1 MVRRILAPYLPCMRR
16 DSTPTTSTTVAN
28 ANANANADEPPSK
41 HGPKRRRL
49 VAADAREAIL
59 AAAEGLLVDVGPDAL
74 RLTEVATR
82 AGVSHPNVLYHFGSV
97 AELQAQLAQRVA
109 VRLATEVAAAFESG
123 IKDAM
128 PIERAVESV
137 FRVFDGGG
145 YARLVAWLELSR
157 NKPTWE
163 ALGGKLALLTSLIK
177 ADPAFAGDANEPLRR
192 RVVPVIELVIVAAIG
207 YGLSGRTVSE
217 FFAPDERRP
226 SVARVLSELITSQT
240 S

>member
-1 MVRRILAPYLPCMRR
+1 M
-16 DSTPTTSTTVAN
+16 
-28 ANANANADEPPSK
+28 E
-41 HGPKRRRL
+41 
-49 VAADAREAIL
+49 
-59 AAAEGLLVDVGPDAL
+59 VGPDAL

-109 VRLATEVAAAFESG
+109 VRLATEVATAFESG
-123 IKDAM
+123 IRDSM

-137 FRVFDGGG
+137 FRVFDESG

-177 ADPAFAGDANEPLRR
+177 SHPALAGEANEPIRR
-192 RVVPVIELVIVAAIG
+192 RIVPVIELVIVAAIG
-207 YGLSGRTVSE
+207 YGLSGTTVSDL
-217 FFAPDERRP
+217 FAPEDHRP
-226 SVARVLSELITSQT
+226 SVARVLSELISSQT
-240 S
+240 NGR

>member
-1 MVRRILAPYLPCMRR
+1 MRR
-16 DSTPTTSTTVAN
+16 DSTPRTSTTAADSN
-28 ANANANADEPPSK
+28 AGEPPSK
-41 HGPKRRRL
+41 PGPKRRRL
-49 VAADAREAIL
+49 VAAEAREAIL

-109 VRLATEVAAAFESG
+109 VRLATEVAAAFDSG
-123 IKDAM
+123 IKDGM
-128 PIERAVESV
+128 PIECAVESV

-157 NKPTWE
+157 NKPAWD
-163 ALGGKLALLTSLIK
+163 ALGGKLALLTGLIK
-177 ADPAFAGDANEPLRR
+177 AHPAFDGDANEPLRR

-217 FFAPDERRP
+217 LFAPDERRP
-226 SVARVLSELITSQT
+226 SVARVLSELISSQT
-240 S
+240 